1 LYAVELKG
9 ITKRFERV
17 VANDSVDVEIEE
29 GEIHSIVGENGAG
42 KSTLMKV
49 LYGYY
54 PKDSGVIK
62 IFGREIEEMTP
73 HKAISL
79 GIGMVHQ
86 EFMLIPPLK
95 VIENIIL
102 GSEPRKGF
110 FIDEKKAKKD
120 VSKLMQ
126 EMGFNI
132 DLDIETG
139 TLPVGIQQ
147 KIEILKI
154 LYRGAKILILDEPTA
169 VLTPQEVEELFS
181 ILKNLKKAGKTI
193 ILITHKLQEVIAVS
207 DRVTVMKEGK
217 VVGKRLTR
225 ETSPEE
231 LAEMMV
237 GRKVLLKVE
246 KPPRSRGRK
255 VVEVKDIWVRDEV
268 KDIDIVRGV
277 TFDIYEGEIVGIAG
291 VAGNG
296 QTELVEALSG
306 MRKIER
312 GSITIDGI
320 EMANCTPK
328 EVRLSGVAHIPEDR
342 KGMGLVM
349 EYTMA
354 ENITMGRH
362 DRKPFSKGITMDKSY
377 MLKKGK
383 ELAEAF
389 DIRPPEPSLQAKFFS
404 GGNQQKI
411 IVAREF
417 DYHPKFLIASQP
429 TRGLDIGAIEYVY
442 RYLLKAR
449 EEGKAILLISM
460 ELEEVLSLSDRLL
473 VMFNGEIVG
482 SFDSKQGF
490 DISLIGNLMMRGR
503 AYTDV
508 R

>member
-1 LYAVELKG
+1 MHAVELKG

-17 VANDSVDVEIEE
+17 VANDDVNVEVQE
-29 GEIHSIVGENGAG
+29 GEIHAIVGENGAG

-54 PKDSGVIK
+54 QKDSGIIR
-62 IFGREIEEMTP
+62 IFGKEIEDMTP

-95 VIENIIL
+95 VVENIIL
-102 GSEPRKGF
+102 GSEPRRGI
-110 FIDEKKAKKD
+110 FIDEKKAKD
-120 VSKLMQ
+120 EVSKLTQ
-126 EMGFNI
+126 QMGFDI
-132 DLDIETG
+132 DLNAETG

-169 VLTPQEVEELFS
+169 VLTPQEVDELFN
-181 ILKNLKKAGKTI
+181 ILKNLKKTGKTV
-193 ILITHKLQEVIAVS
+193 ILITHKLQEVMAVS
-207 DRVTVMKEGK
+207 DRVTVMKTGK
-217 VVGKRLTR
+217 VVGKRLTK

-246 KPPRSRGRK
+246 KPPRNKGK
-255 VVEVKDIWVRDEV
+255 KIVEVKELWV
-268 KDIDIVRGV
+268 KDELRGIEV
-277 TFDIYEGEIVGIAG
+277 VKGVSFDVHEGEIVGIAG

-306 MRKIER
+306 MRKVEKGNIL
-312 GSITIDGI
+312 IDGMD
-320 EMANCTPK
+320 MANRTPK

-349 EYTMA
+349 DYTMA
-354 ENITMGRH
+354 ENITIGRH
-362 DRKPFSKGITMDKSY
+362 DMAPFSKGIVMDKTY
-377 MLKKGK
+377 MLNKGK
-383 ELAEAF
+383 ELAESF
-389 DIRPPEPSLQAKFFS
+389 DIRPPEPTLEVKFFS

-417 DYHPKFLIASQP
+417 DCKPKFLIASQP

-449 EEGKAILLISM
+449 EEGKAILLVSM

-482 SFDSKQGF
+482 NFDSQQGF
-490 DISLIGNLMMRGR
+490 DISLIGNLMMQGK
-503 AYTDV
+503 V
-508 R
+508 F